1 MMGVGKTTVGKRLAE
16 RLSCEFVDVD
26 KLIEKK
32 EGHSINQI
40 FKHKSENYFR
50 KIENDI
56 SLKVLKKNNLVISLG
71 GGAFLNKRIR
81 KSVINSAMSFWLDI
95 DVIELSKRLAKSKK
109 RPLLF
114 KKNVKSTVN
123 KIYLE
128 RKKIYSQS
136 DFRIK
141 CDFLKTDLIV
151 DKILK
156 IYEKSKN

>member
-1 MMGVGKTTVGKRLAE
+1 MMGVGKTTVGKRLAD

-26 KLIEKK
+26 KLIEKR
-32 EGHSINQI
+32 EGYSINQI
-40 FKHKSENYFR
+40 FKDKSENYFR
-50 KIENDI
+50 KVENDL
-56 SLKVLKKNNLVISLG
+56 SLRVLKKKNLVISLG
-71 GGAFLNKRIR
+71 GGAFLNSMIR
-81 KSVINSAMSFWLDI
+81 KSVKNSAMSFWLDI
-95 DVIELSKRLAKSKK
+95 NILELSRRLAKSKK

-114 KKNVKSTVN
+114 KKDIKSTVN

-141 CDFLKTDLIV
+141 CDFLKTDIIV
-151 DKILK
+151 EKILK